1 MSSNEAMDNQT
12 ICRLLNLHL
21 NDFFN
26 DIYIPFDHFQH
37 GNWKI
42 SKILYDNEDCIFYK
56 EKYVPPEDRQRFYEV
71 FDKFNN
77 MIEKILDPNTKLCS
91 FLKKLTNMNESK
103 WKYNGTQSYLR
114 RIIRKSQY
122 QTISPLHIIET
133 YCEISKKYA
142 KEDDPLVKEAKIK
155 EEHSAL
161 LDDIIKKT
169 TREIRIFIRKYNS
182 IVESYVFENPIQPIE
197 TKDNIYVLGFI
208 NSVILAIFDFI
219 DKLLDLNIFAV
230 HTIVTDLID
239 YYLPLDDIYTY
250 NPDTYD
256 HRKLFIV

>member
-1 MSSNEAMDNQT
+1 MSSNEAIDNQV

-26 DIYIPFDHFQH
+26 DIFIPFDHFKH

-56 EKYVPPEDRQRFYEV
+56 EKYVPPEDRERFYEV
-71 FDKFNN
+71 FEKFTN
-77 MIEKILDPNTKLCS
+77 MIENILDPKTKLCS
-91 FLKKLTNMNESK
+91 FLKKLTNMDEPK

-114 RIIRKSQY
+114 RIMKQQKY
-122 QTISPLHIIET
+122 QTISPLYIIDT

-142 KEDDPLVKEAKIK
+142 KEDDASVKETKIK
-155 EEHSAL
+155 EEHGAS
-161 LDDIIKKT
+161 LDAIIKKT

-182 IVESYVFENPIQPIE
+182 IVESFVFENPIQHIE
-197 TKDNIYVLGFI
+197 MKDNIYVMGFI

-219 DKLLDLNIFAV
+219 DKLLDLNIYAV
-230 HTIVTDLID
+230 HTIVIDIID

-250 NPDTYD
+250 NPDTYNQ
-256 HRKLFIV
+256 RKLFIV